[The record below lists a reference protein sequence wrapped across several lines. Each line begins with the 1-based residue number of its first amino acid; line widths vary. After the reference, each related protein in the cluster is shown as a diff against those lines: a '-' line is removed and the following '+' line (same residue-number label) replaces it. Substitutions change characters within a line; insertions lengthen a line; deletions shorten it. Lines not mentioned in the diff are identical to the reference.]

1 MSICW
6 DFINTNVYFR
16 FSGIGYSVL
25 VTEFAEV
32 ETRDEFVDLT
42 FRLENGDVLHIE
54 EQATLTEEDLIRF
67 AHYDLRLYSKYH
79 VPVHT
84 VVLSPFHSKNHVSF
98 FNAGCFQYSVIH
110 QVIQGRN
117 GDEVLERMRDEIAT
131 GKPVNELELIFVPL
145 MESRLP
151 VRDLLLET
159 IRLEKKIKD
168 ENIKNKVI
176 ALTMVMA
183 NRLVE
188 AELLE
193 KIWEEVKMLKILKY
207 AEDKGKEQGFQIGI
221 EQGIK
226 QGIEQGIEKGL
237 EKGRLYEKRN
247 LIERLLI
254 KKFGPL
260 PRETQNKIQSMD
272 DVVLDILSL
281 EILDFQSIDDLFRFV
296 EKMAP

>member
-1 MSICW
+1 
-6 DFINTNVYFR
+6 
-16 FSGIGYSVL
+16 
-25 VTEFAEV
+25 
-32 ETRDEFVDLT
+32 
-42 FRLENGDVLHIE
+42 
-54 EQATLTEEDLIRF
+54 
-67 AHYDLRLYSKYH
+67 
-79 VPVHT
+79 
-84 VVLSPFHSKNHVSF
+84 
-98 FNAGCFQYSVIH
+98 
-110 QVIQGRN
+110 
-117 GDEVLERMRDEIAT
+117 
-131 GKPVNELELIFVPL
+131 